1 MAALSDPRA
10 FISAQEKR
18 NQQLKAMGIEET
30 DIKDPLVG
38 VDGNATGGAGGKKG
52 SKTGGA
58 KGAAVGA
65 KADEEKKGT
74 FVFTSESPPFIIM
87 HSHRLVNASS
97 VHGTGLNCVI
107 V

>member
-30 DIKDPLVG
+30 DIKDSPG
-38 VDGNATGGAGGKKG
+38 VDGISTAGAGGKKG

-58 KGAAVGA
+58 KGAITGSRAE
-65 KADEEKKGT
+65 DEKKGT
-74 FVFTSESPPFIIM
+74 LFYQHLYQWRTQKFFSRGFNKFS
-87 HSHRLVNASS
+87 
-97 VHGTGLNCVI
+97 
-107 V
+107 